1 MQANQSALRYRFA
14 CKQARTNV
22 VSLNDSV
29 NSMAIIILDRDGVI
43 NQHSDNHVRSA
54 DEWLPIAGSI
64 EAMAQLSQAG
74 HQLVIATNQS
84 GLALG
89 HFDLDDLEAMHAK
102 MRALVE
108 DAGGEIAAIFYCP
121 HSDED
126 HCRCRKPNTGLLD
139 AIEAEFD
146 TSLHDCYFVGDRMA
160 DLQCAVAKGCKPVLV
175 KTGCGDRT
183 LMSLI
188 QSPDPA
194 LIGTTVFENLA
205 QFAEFALR

>member
-1 MQANQSALRYRFA
+1 
-14 CKQARTNV
+14 
-22 VSLNDSV
+22 
-29 NSMAIIILDRDGVI
+29 MAIIVLDRDGVI
-43 NQHSDNHVRSA
+43 NQHSDDHVRSA
-54 DEWLPIAGSI
+54 DEWIPIPGSI

-89 HFDLDDLEAMHAK
+89 QFDLDDLEAMHEK

-121 HSDED
+121 HRDED

-146 TSLHDCYFVGDRMA
+146 TSLHDCYMVGDRRK
-160 DLQCAVAKGCKPVLV
+160 DLEAAAAKGCKPVLV
-175 KTGCGDRT
+175 KSGCGERT
-183 LMSLI
+183 LQDLI
-188 QSPDPA
+188 HNPDPHLA
-194 LIGTTVFENLA
+194 ATLVFEDLA
-205 QFAEFALR
+205 QFASFAAESS

>member
-1 MQANQSALRYRFA
+1 
-14 CKQARTNV
+14 
-22 VSLNDSV
+22 
-29 NSMAIIILDRDGVI
+29 MAIIVLDRDGVI
-43 NQHSDNHVRSA
+43 NQHSDDHVRSA
-54 DEWLPIAGSI
+54 DEWVPIPGSI

-121 HSDED
+121 HRDED
-126 HCRCRKPNTGLLD
+126 NCRCRKPNTGLLD

-146 TSLHDCYFVGDRMA
+146 TSLHDCYFVGDRLA
-160 DLQCAVAKGCKPVLV
+160 DLRCAVTKGCKPVLV
-175 KTGCGDRT
+175 KSGCGEQT
-183 LMSLI
+183 LQTLI
-188 QSPDPA
+188 QNPDPA
-194 LIGTTVFENLA
+194 LIETSVFDNLE
-205 QFAEFALR
+205 QFSDFFLNSPGN

>member
-1 MQANQSALRYRFA
+1 MAL
-14 CKQARTNV
+14 
-22 VSLNDSV
+22 
-29 NSMAIIILDRDGVI
+29 IILDRDGVI

-74 HQLVIATNQS
+74 HQLVVATNQS

-121 HSDED
+121 HSDD
-126 HCRCRKPNTGLLD
+126 DNCRCRKPRTGLLD

-146 TSLHDCYFVGDRMA
+146 TSLHDCYFVGDRRK

-175 KTGCGDRT
+175 KTGRGEDT
-183 LMSLI
+183 LQTLI
-188 QSPDPA
+188 QEPDPA
-194 LIGTTVFENLA
+194 LVETAVFDDLA
-205 QFAEFALR
+205 QFTDFILR